1 MRYPWLPV
9 GFKFPNGGICS
20 SILYQDESWQ
30 IYQLNDESN
39 ALIVDKELLDKWIS
53 CGVVNTE
60 YFLEFEFNSKSY
72 FSLFSEKR
80 YCLSPITENIGPE
93 TKADILSFA
102 SSLKESRL
110 VDPDSSFDNAIYV
123 EKFSRL
129 LPSLSSS
136 LYVNDDVV
144 LGKWMTGG
152 VKIPVTSY
160 RRMNSLIPW
169 LNNSD
174 IIDIITRAGLPINQ
188 TSQDNIDENS
198 NVDSDKKSS
207 TFSLP
212 GRENLESF
220 FNEHV
225 VDIIVNADRYEA
237 LGINFPS
244 ATILH
249 GPPGCGKTFAVEQL
263 ANFLNWPIFSID
275 ASSVASPYIHDTSKK
290 IAEIFN
296 KAIDTS
302 PSIIVI
308 DEMESFLSDRESSSG
323 QHHVEEV
330 AEFLRRIPE
339 AIANKVLILAMTNRI
354 EMIDPAI
361 LRRGRFDH
369 IIELGMPSATE
380 IESLINSLLSDL
392 PVSENIET
400 NKLIGRLSNRPL
412 SDTAFI
418 VRESARIA
426 AKSGKSKID
435 QDSILIALES
445 LPPKAQDQKKQTIG
459 FIREDV

>member
-1 MRYPWLPV
+1 MRYPWFPV
-9 GFKFPNGGICS
+9 GFSLPNGGICNA
-20 SILYQDESWQ
+20 ILYQDESWQ
-30 IYQLNDESN
+30 IYQLNDESS
-39 ALIVDKELLDKWIS
+39 ALIVDKVLLDKWIR
-53 CGVVNTE
+53 CGVINAD
-60 YFLEFEFNSKSY
+60 YFLEFEFNSKNY
-72 FSLFSEKR
+72 FSLSSEKR
-80 YCLSPITENIGPE
+80 YSLAPVLSNAGPD

-110 VDPDSSFDNAIYV
+110 VEPDTSFDNAIYV
-123 EKFSRL
+123 EKYSRL

-169 LNNSD
+169 LSNSD
-174 IIDIITRAGLPINQ
+174 IIDIITRAGLPINL
-188 TSQDNIDENS
+188 TSQNNIDEKS
-198 NVDSDKKSS
+198 NVDSDTECSM
-207 TFSLP
+207 FSLP

-225 VDIIVNADRYEA
+225 VDIVVNADRYKA
-237 LGINFPS
+237 LGIDFPS

-249 GPPGCGKTFAVEQL
+249 GPPGCGKTFAVEKL

-290 IAEIFN
+290 IAEVFD
-296 KAIDTS
+296 KAIDSS

-380 IESLINSLLSDL
+380 IKSLINSLLSDL
-392 PVSENIET
+392 PVSDNIEI
-400 NKLIGRLSNRPL
+400 KELIDRLSNRPL
-412 SDTAFI
+412 SDTSFI
-418 VRESARIA
+418 IRESARIA
-426 AKSGKSKID
+426 AKSGKDKID
-435 QDSILIALES
+435 QDSILMALKS
-445 LPPKAQDQKKQTIG
+445 LPHKEQGPKKNAIG
-459 FIREDV
+459 FIREDD